1 MSRYRKI
8 EVRIWSDE
16 KFRALSPLP
25 PSGQSLWL
33 FLLTGPH
40 TGPIPGLFRSGKM
53 ALAEELGWSSKAFS
67 KAFAELEAQGMAKA
81 DWKNRVVWLPK
92 SIIYN
97 LPQSPN
103 VIKSWEEELKLIPEC
118 TLKTEA
124 IDGIKDGIMVL
135 GEAYVSV
142 FIEITH
148 RKAFGKSSGNSSGKP
163 SGKPMPNQEQE
174 QEQEQEQKDISLS
187 GAGAGEAEF
196 LTDERR
202 DRAAQQGFTDRAWL
216 EAETVKFLN
225 FNIGKKALR
234 NIDGS
239 WLNWLHKGRE
249 YAAKHPDTAQAA
261 PAKPR
266 KPGTVVVEQARD
278 PAAYAVSTGR
288 FSRPQAKTEESSN
301 G

>member
-8 EVRIWSDE
+8 EVRIWADE

-40 TGPIPGLFRSGKM
+40 TGPIPGLFRSGKL

-67 KAFAELEAQGMAKA
+67 KAFAELEAQGMVKA
-81 DWKNRVVWLPK
+81 DWENRVVWLPK
-92 SIIYN
+92 AIVYN

-124 IDGIKDGIMVL
+124 IDGIKDGIEVL

-142 FIEITH
+142 FIEITN

-163 SGKPMPNQEQE
+163 SGKPMPNQRAGAGTGTETE
-174 QEQEQEQKDISLS
+174 KESLS
-187 GAGAGEAEF
+187 GGGDAATF
-196 LTDERR
+196 LTAERVEQ
-202 DRAAQQGFTDRAWL
+202 ASGQGFTDRAWL
-216 EAETVKFLN
+216 EAETIKFLN
-225 FNIGKKALR
+225 HHHGKTIR
-234 NIDGS
+234 NPDGA

-249 YAAKHPDTAQAA
+249 YADKHPAT
-261 PAKPR
+261 KPR
-266 KPGTVVVEQARD
+266 RASTGTVVAEQTRD

-288 FSRPQAKTEESSN
+288 FSRPVQPVEENSH

>member
-8 EVRIWSDE
+8 EVRIWADE
-16 KFRALSPLP
+16 KFRALSPIP

-40 TGPIPGLFRSGKM
+40 TGPIPGLFRAGKM
-53 ALAEELGWSSKAFS
+53 AMAEELGWSSKAFS
-67 KAFAELEAQGMAKA
+67 KAFAELEAQKMVKA
-81 DWKNRVVWLPK
+81 DWENRVVWLPK
-92 SIIYN
+92 AIVYN

-103 VIKSWEEELKLIPEC
+103 VIKSWEEDLKLIPEC

-124 IDGIKDGIMVL
+124 IDGIKDGIEVL

-142 FIEITH
+142 FIEIAN

-174 QEQEQEQKDISLS
+174 QEQEQEQKKKLSLA
-187 GAGAGEAEF
+187 GAGANDF
-196 LTDERR
+196 LTTERVEQ
-202 DRAAQQGFTDRAWL
+202 AAQQGFTDRAWL
-216 EAETVKFLN
+216 ETETVKFLN
-225 FNIGKKALR
+225 HYHGKTLR
-234 NIDGS
+234 NPDGA

-249 YAAKHPDTAQAA
+249 YAAKHPPSAA
-261 PAKPR
+261 KSYSKPS
-266 KPGTVVVEQARD
+266 GGAVVAEQTRD
-278 PAAYAVSTGR
+278 PAAYTVSGGR
-288 FSRPQAKTEESSN
+288 FSRPKAVAEEARSH